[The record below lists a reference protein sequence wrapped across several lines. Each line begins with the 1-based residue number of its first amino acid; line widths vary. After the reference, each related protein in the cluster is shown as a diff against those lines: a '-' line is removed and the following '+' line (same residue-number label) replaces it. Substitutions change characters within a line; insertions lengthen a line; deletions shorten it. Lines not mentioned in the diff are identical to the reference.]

1 MLRMKIIG
9 TIKHSKSNPKICQL
23 SLLKQRASSLE
34 NFFYAIR
41 SQLTLYRLSS
51 SRFGAKPRVE
61 KYMRTLIFFI
71 GIHLFLLRFPVTC
84 CASSHWTILPFYSPI
99 TTLKRTSHT
108 TGETA
113 SCKCWRGF
121 KSNEVAGVV
130 RVVQRVTIFVPRGRG
145 IQTSRTGSTSKRKAV
160 GLW

>member
-34 NFFYAIR
+34 NFFMLLDPNWNYIDCLPLA
-41 SQLTLYRLSS
+41 LE
-51 SRFGAKPRVE
+51 RVE
-61 KYMRTLIFFI
+61 KYMRTLIFYI
-71 GIHLFLLRFPVTC
+71 AIHLFLLRFPVTC